1 MDKRLLTKLRRKFV
15 FTNMLLVFL
24 VLATV
29 FTIVSVVNFSQ
40 AENQVYSALERSST
54 QFNKP
59 DGTQSSENTEKGGAP
74 FEQNESQ
81 VPPRQNDSDVSTHE
95 QPPDVPADES
105 TNEQREMSND
115 QIVAVSTYELND
127 DGEVELT
134 VGDSLQLD
142 DSVLNSAIKDAL
154 SVLGSQTQAKGF
166 SDANKLYYNISN
178 FGGRTIV
185 SFASQN
191 YVYTSMTSL
200 FVNLGLSCLAALV
213 AFFVIS
219 FFLAKWALRPV
230 EKAWTQQ
237 TQFVADASHELKTPL
252 TVILANMSIL
262 KKEVGK
268 NKECEKWISSTES
281 EVKDMQVLVEDML
294 ELAKAESQQTK
305 ALFCKVDFSKI
316 VESCALHFESVAFE
330 NGGEIV
336 ENVDPKAMVFGDES
350 QLKRLVSTLIENACK
365 YSNNLCP
372 IKITLKNSVE
382 SCELAVAN
390 SSGDISDEELDHMF
404 DRFYKADKA
413 RTGQTRSYGLGLA
426 IAREIVNSHKG
437 KISVKNET
445 GITTFTVTFPR
456 V

>member
-1 MDKRLLTKLRRKFV
+1 
-15 FTNMLLVFL
+15 MLLVFL

-40 AENQVYSALERSST
+40 AENQVYSALEHSST
-54 QFNKP
+54 QLNKP
-59 DGTQSSENTEKGGAP
+59 EATQSSENTEKGGAP

-81 VPPRQNDSDVSTHE
+81 VPPHQNDSDASTHE
-95 QPPDVPADES
+95 QPPEVPAGET
-105 TNEQREMSND
+105 TNEPREMSND
-115 QIVAVSTYELND
+115 QIVAVSTYELNG
-127 DGEVELT
+127 DGEVEST

-154 SVLGSQTQAKGF
+154 SELGSQTQAKGF
-166 SDANKLYYNISN
+166 SDSNKLYYNISN

-191 YVYTSMTSL
+191 YVYTSMSSL
-200 FVNLGLSCLAALV
+200 FINLGLSCLAALV

-219 FFLAKWALRPV
+219 YFLAKWALRPV
-230 EKAWTQQ
+230 ERAWNQQ

-281 EVKDMQVLVEDML
+281 EAKDMQVLVEDML

-305 ALFCKVDFSKI
+305 ALFCEVDLSKI

-336 ENVDPKAMVFGDES
+336 EDVEPKAKVFGDES

-372 IKITLKNSVE
+372 IKIALKNSVE

-437 KISVKNET
+437 EISVKNEA
-445 GITTFTVTFPR
+445 GVTTFSVTFPR

>member
-1 MDKRLLTKLRRKFV
+1 
-15 FTNMLLVFL
+15 MLLVFL

-74 FEQNESQ
+74 FEQNENQ
-81 VPPRQNDSDVSTHE
+81 VPPHQNDSDVSTHE
-95 QPPDVPADES
+95 QPPEVPADES
-105 TNEQREMSND
+105 TNEPREMSND
-115 QIVAVSTYELND
+115 QIVAVSTYELNG
-127 DGEVELT
+127 DGEVEST

-154 SVLGSQTQAKGF
+154 SELGSQTQAKGF
-166 SDANKLYYNISN
+166 SDSNKLYYNISN

-191 YVYTSMTSL
+191 YVYTSMSSL
-200 FVNLGLSCLAALV
+200 FINLGLSCLAALV

-219 FFLAKWALRPV
+219 YFLAKWALRPV
-230 EKAWTQQ
+230 ERAWNQQ

-268 NKECEKWISSTES
+268 IKECEKWISSTES
-281 EVKDMQVLVEDML
+281 EAKDMQVLVEDML

-305 ALFCKVDFSKI
+305 ALFCEVDLSKI

-336 ENVDPKAMVFGDES
+336 EDVEPKAKVFGDES

-372 IKITLKNSVE
+372 IKIALKNSVE

-437 KISVKNET
+437 EISVKNEA
-445 GITTFTVTFPR
+445 GVTTFSVTFPR